1 MNVQALA
8 FQRTDKGA
16 RFFPIQHNAVAFSNG
31 MTMYGEA
38 TPSFSSDASTIE
50 VLELPFDRAFAM
62 ISNGD
67 IRDGKTI
74 MLLQHAAL
82 HIFTKQPLT
91 MNISGDYS

>member
-1 MNVQALA
+1 MSPGSVTE
-8 FQRTDKGA
+8 RVY
-16 RFFPIQHNAVAFSNG
+16 FFVAEYEDHQKLSTGGGNI
-31 MTMYGEA
+31 TEGE
-38 TPSFSSDASTIE
+38 DIE